1 MKLFILA
8 ALIAVSSAARLE
20 HLEQQRGLKEYLPPV
35 QSGQG
40 QFGQQSF
47 GQSFGGHGSNDFAS
61 QGSNSLDAG
70 DSAGFGSAPQGLR
83 ASAGGARGFS
93 SFNAA
98 RSNQYLPP
106 DHGPSG
112 SHGSHGQD
120 AFGASSNQFG
130 SQSQFG
136 QNTKFGAQGSSGF
149 GSQGSNGFGS
159 HGSQGAHGAH
169 GSGFGAQGSSFGS
182 QGFGSQG
189 SQGSHG
195 FGSQGSQGSHG
206 FGSQSSQGSQGFG
219 SQGSQGF
226 VSQGSQGFGSQGSQG
241 SHGFGS
247 QGSQGFGSQGSKGF
261 GSQGSSFGSQGARQQ
276 NLRQYLAPK
285 TSHDNIPQQP
295 FDPESGY
302 IY

>member
-40 QFGQQSF
+40 QFGQQGF
-47 GQSFGGHGSNDFAS
+47 GQSSFGGHGSNDFAS
-61 QGSNSLDAG
+61 QGSNGLDAG

-83 ASAGGARGFS
+83 AGAASARGFS
-93 SFNAA
+93 SFDAA

-106 DHGPSG
+106 DHGPSS
-112 SHGSHGQD
+112 SHGAHGQD

-136 QNTKFGAQGSSGF
+136 QNNKFGTPGS
-149 GSQGSNGFGS
+149 
-159 HGSQGAHGAH
+159 
-169 GSGFGAQGSSFGS
+169 SSFGS
-182 QGFGSQG
+182 QGFGSRG
-189 SQGSHG
+189 SQGS
-195 FGSQGSQGSHG
+195 G
-206 FGSQSSQGSQGFG
+206 FGSQSSNGFGAQGSSYGSQGFG
-219 SQGSQGF
+219 SQGSN
-226 VSQGSQGFGSQGSQG
+226 
-241 SHGFGS
+241 
-247 QGSQGFGSQGSKGF
+247 GF
-261 GSQGSSFGSQGARQQ
+261 GSQGSSFGSQGARGQP

-285 TSHDNIPQQP
+285 TSYDNTPQQP